1 MFLCSTWVAADKCY
15 VLGVSVGSSPFRL
28 YTLYWVNEH
37 LYSWYESP
45 FISPKWLIVFQDSII
60 KCLNGPYQPGVRHLI
75 VLPTL
80 FFGCEKSLGTTG
92 LKSTEQQVLHLIWEH
107 TVPLANTFSFF
118 SGTNPTNGNLWGWVR
133 CMHLLCTVYGMH
145 SCLQKSH
152 KLDAAMHKV
161 WTALAQ
167 CRILST
173 GKLSPLNTE
182 CQGCARGRACGHS
195 SDILIPRAATITGQE
210 KRV

>member
-1 MFLCSTWVAADKCY
+1 ML
-15 VLGVSVGSSPFRL
+15 SVGSSPFRL

-45 FISPKWLIVFQDSII
+45 FISPKWLIVFQDSMI
-60 KCLNGPYQPGVRHLI
+60 KCLDGPYQLGVHHLI

-80 FFGCEKSLGTTG
+80 FFFFMWKT
-92 LKSTEQQVLHLIWEH
+92 QQVLHLIFLDTSH
-107 TVPLANTFSFF
+107 LKGTHCAFGQHLLF

-152 KLDAAMHKV
+152 KLDAAMHKG

-182 CQGCARGRACGHS
+182 CPGCAKCRACGQWYTHS
-195 SDILIPRAATITGQE
+195 VGLLP
-210 KRV
+210 